1 MNFKTN
7 GWDSTKLAKR
17 HIFIVVTLLRN
28 DNIKERWK
36 EIERYIQ
43 VKIKL
48 SYTKLKWPSL

>member
-1 MNFKTN
+1 MNCKTN

-17 HIFIVVTLLRN
+17 LVFIVVTLLRN

>member
-1 MNFKTN
+1 MNCKRN

-17 HIFIVVTLLRN
+17 LFFIVFTLLTN

-48 SYTKLKWPSL
+48 SYTKLKWSSL

>member
-1 MNFKTN
+1 MKCKRN

-17 HIFIVVTLLRN
+17 LIFIVVTLLRN
-28 DNIKERWK
+28 DNIKKRWK

-48 SYTKLKWPSL
+48 SYTKLKWSSL

>member
-1 MNFKTN
+1 MNCKTN

-17 HIFIVVTLLRN
+17 LIFIVVTLLRN

-36 EIERYIQ
+36 EIKRYIQ

>member
-17 HIFIVVTLLRN
+17 LIFIVVTLLRN